1 MNENIKNRISQIV
14 DEADNDYIKETGSFL
29 LSVFQLAE
37 DASDEAFF
45 ERSLEELQGLWQEL
59 YRPMLPEHY
68 EHGFLYPPFARKI
81 LGEELGA
88 VLSALYADLYAAVVY
103 AVQQDMEKLDLLA
116 ELYVQCCVECGAEE
130 TESARARNVKRT
142 MRAFY
147 ADNARTFME
156 TGVRAMVVPDEG
168 DVYHRI
174 LDDSCNLN
182 DLRYLYRYGCYI
194 GKNEREMAAYLNG
207 LSAEEIH
214 NIAATYVGGYV
225 KGFAVTGKDIS
236 KKKTVKVEYPI
247 GFERIVREA
256 VRLFA
261 EEGLAATFVPEP
273 VLSLTGRGNGKR
285 GVYASA
291 ANRRFD
297 FDHKDD
303 KGLYQSAELNQKRL
317 AVLEECFSEHKTAAR
332 QHGGP
337 AVIEVFGEA
346 SFEPTPESKNYTY
359 TEAQNREN
367 VAYAAKSGELTNRF
381 IPGEER
387 SFTIIAFPLPEIGE
401 QFDEIFKEIIK
412 VNTLEYELYRDIQQK
427 IIDALDKGT
436 EVRVRGAGEN
446 VTDMVVRLHELSEPE
461 KQTNFENC
469 VADVNIPVGEV
480 FTSPVLEGTHG
491 TLFVSHAYLGEY
503 EYRNLRLEFADGM
516 VTDYSCDNFDDE
528 AQGRRFIE
536 DNVLYHHPTLPIGE
550 FAIGTNTT
558 AYRLARDF
566 RIEGKLPI
574 LIMEKTGPHFAVGDT
589 CYSYAEDVPMFNPDG
604 KECIARDNSRSLLR
618 KSEDE
623 AERTKAYFHCH
634 TDITIPFDELRCIS
648 VVGENGEET
657 DIIRDG
663 RFVLPGTEKLNEA
676 LEKGD

>member
-1 MNENIKNRISQIV
+1 MNENRISQIIN
-14 DEADNDYIKETGSFL
+14 ETDNAYIKETGSFL
-29 LSVFQLAE
+29 LSVLQLAE
-37 DASDEAFF
+37 DVLDGAFF
-45 ERSLEELQGLWQEL
+45 ERSLEDLQERWQEL

-68 EHGFLYPPFARKI
+68 EHGFLYPPFAKKI

-88 VLSALYADLYAAVVY
+88 VLSALYADLYAAISY
-103 AVQQDMEKLDLLA
+103 AVQQDAEKLDLLA

-130 TESARARNVKRT
+130 TEGARARNVKRT
-142 MRAFY
+142 IRAFY
-147 ADNARTFME
+147 TDNARAFME

-168 DVYHRI
+168 DVYHRV
-174 LDDSCNLN
+174 LDDGCDLN

-207 LSAEEIH
+207 LSAGEIH
-214 NIAATYVGGYV
+214 HIAATYVGGYV

-256 VRLFA
+256 VRLFN
-261 EEGLAATFVPEP
+261 EKGLAATFVPEP

-297 FDHKDD
+297 FEHKDD

-317 AVLEECFSEHKTAAR
+317 AVLEECFLENQTAAR
-332 QHGGP
+332 EHGGP

-359 TEAQNREN
+359 TEEQNREN
-367 VAYAAKSGELTNRF
+367 VAYAAQSGELMNRF

-387 SFTIIAFPLPEIGE
+387 SYTIIAFPLPEIGE

-412 VNTLEYELYRDIQQK
+412 VNTLDYELYRDIQQK

-436 EVRVRGAGEN
+436 EVHIRGAGEN
-446 VTDMVVRLHELSEPE
+446 ATDMVVRLHELSEPE

-516 VTDYSCDNFDDE
+516 VTDYSCDNFDDA

-566 RIEGKLPI
+566 QIEGKLPI

-618 KSEDE
+618 KSDDE
-623 AERTKAYFHCH
+623 SERAKAYFHCH
-634 TDITIPFDELRCIS
+634 TDITIPFDELRCIL

-663 RFVLPGTEKLNEA
+663 RFVLPGTEALNEA
-676 LEKGD
+676 LER